1 MLEFKSVRKRF
12 EKNEVLKELTF
23 RLDAG
28 EILGLLAPNGGGKTT
43 AMRIAMGLIPFDDG
57 AVTVFDKPVKP
68 GAVRGV
74 GYMPE
79 ERGLYPN
86 ERVEDQLRYFARL
99 SKMSPTAIDRRMV
112 ELLDELNVL
121 RYKNKKVKELS
132 LGNKQRVQIA
142 AALIGKPQ
150 LLILDEPFSGL
161 DPIAVQFFSNLL
173 RKYASQDAGILFS
186 SHQLDVVEQVATR
199 IGIMKEGQL
208 AFDGGLEELKKNNRK
223 SIAILRFQR
232 DEASAKREISF
243 ENCPNVISS
252 TVSAGKAE
260 LEFSVER
267 ISVEEI
273 ALSGLRAEEIVEV
286 SYKRNTFSEA
296 LSELYTEEEQT
307 ESVKNEVR

>member
-150 LLILDEPFSGL
+150 LVLLQLGAGAKKAPFLLCDQRYVPVLSGRRVSDCL
-161 DPIAVQFFSNLL
+161 CAEAWFT
-173 RKYASQDAGILFS
+173 S
-186 SHQLDVVEQVATR
+186 SPR
-199 IGIMKEGQL
+199 IGRGMPQL
-208 AFDGGLEELKKNNRK
+208 VG
-223 SIAILRFQR
+223 
-232 DEASAKREISF
+232 
-243 ENCPNVISS
+243 
-252 TVSAGKAE
+252 
-260 LEFSVER
+260 
-267 ISVEEI
+267 
-273 ALSGLRAEEIVEV
+273 
-286 SYKRNTFSEA
+286 
-296 LSELYTEEEQT
+296 
-307 ESVKNEVR
+307 